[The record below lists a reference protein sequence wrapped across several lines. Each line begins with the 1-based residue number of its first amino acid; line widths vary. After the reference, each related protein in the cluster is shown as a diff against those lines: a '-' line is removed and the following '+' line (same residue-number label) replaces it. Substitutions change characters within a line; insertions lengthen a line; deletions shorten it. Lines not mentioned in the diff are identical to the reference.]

1 MESAIGHVML
11 FLLLVLACSSEVT
24 APAASAAP
32 TAVVRPQ
39 GPPPT
44 TACLDKIDHADG
56 ATDHVVHKCANC
68 VLVMDGDPKHASSVA
83 GYTFH
88 SCSDTCKGAL
98 DANPGEVVARA
109 CAHK

>member
-1 MESAIGHVML
+1 MPI
-11 FLLLVLACSSEVT
+11 LLLLLACSSAIT
-24 APAASAAP
+24 APAPILAPAA
-32 TAVVRPQ
+32 TVVPQ

-44 TACLDKIDHADG
+44 PACLDKIDQADG
-56 ATDHVVHKCANC
+56 TTDHVVHKCANC
-68 VLVMDGDPKHASSVA
+68 VLVMDGDPKIASTVA

-88 SCSDTCKGAL
+88 SCSDACREAL

>member
-1 MESAIGHVML
+1 MP
-11 FLLLVLACSSEVT
+11 LLLLILACSSEIT

-32 TAVVRPQ
+32 ARGVLPQ

-44 TACLDKIDHADG
+44 TACLDTVDQADG
-56 ATDHVVHKCANC
+56 TANRVVHKCANC
-68 VLVMDGDPKHASSVA
+68 ALVMEGDPKHASTVA

-88 SCSDTCKGAL
+88 SCSDTCKPAL

-109 CAHK
+109 CKHK